1 VRSHRTTSPV
11 RLAGRLGA
19 TIVAEA
25 RASASEVKNPT
36 QPAPPAAA
44 GSYRED
50 VQRVCFAEKNSGV
63 DATKDTHKVEQY
75 AKEHLDTPE
84 GAKWFTELT
93 AKGVADRAS
102 GLSDE
107 AKRLGIADCPLVRAY
122 VSVRANGEYQSDI
135 YRLCSDLVS
144 IEQYD
149 DAGRLQQIVDW
160 IHLKAKSPRTQEL
173 AEKLTAAPPP
183 QRAEIVRQTSSDAAV
198 YICELASL
206 LSRPQSHPRQS
217 NPIVA
222 IGDPQIN
229 GSMKEGELVAALI
242 AAEDDLHKCY
252 DSGLAHDPNL
262 SGRLMLNFV
271 ILPAGNVG
279 HLSVEPSSTL
289 HDRDVGKC
297 VATRIKSQHFPAK
310 DGPLN
315 AVLLPLDFT
324 PGLAAPAPSA
334 SASAS
339 SSAAPPAPSAPASA
353 SHH

>member
-1 VRSHRTTSPV
+1 MQNRIRWMVV
-11 RLAGRLGA
+11 AAVALVVGVVAWRLL
-19 TIVAEA
+19 
-25 RASASEVKNPT
+25 K
-36 QPAPPAAA
+36 

-50 VQRVCFAEKNSGV
+50 VRRICFAEKNSGV
-63 DATKDTHKVEQY
+63 DAAKDTHKVEQY

-84 GAKWFTELT
+84 ASKWFTELM

-107 AKRLGIADCPLVRAY
+107 AKRLGIDDCPLVRSY
-122 VSVRANGEYQSDI
+122 LSVKANGDYQHDLYGI
-135 YRLCSDLVS
+135 CSDLVT

-149 DAGRLQQIVDW
+149 DAERLKRIVDW
-160 IHLKAKSPRTQEL
+160 IHIKAKSPRTQEL
-173 AEKLTAAPPP
+173 AEKLSAAPPS
-183 QRAEIVRQTSSDAAV
+183 QRASILQTTTTDAAV

-206 LSRPQSHPRQS
+206 LTRPQSHQRQA

-229 GSMKEGELVAALI
+229 GDMKEGELVAALI

-262 SGRLMLNFV
+262 AGRIMLNFV

-279 HLSVEPSSTL
+279 HLSVEASSTL
-289 HDRDVGKC
+289 ADRDVVKC
-297 VATRIKSQHFPAK
+297 VATTVKSLHYPKK
-310 DGPLN
+310 DAPLN

-324 PGLAAPAPSA
+324 PGT
-334 SASAS
+334 
-339 SSAAPPAPSAPASA
+339 APPAPSTSASA
-353 SHH
+353 STSASPPMPSGSAPPHH